1 MQPIS
6 HLETEMAEKVNLTID
21 GVEVQAEPGSV
32 IIQAAMDNDLYIPYL
47 CYYPGMKPYG
57 ACRMCVVKAE
67 APTPDGSY
75 RSLPGSPAS
84 CTTPISEGMRVET
97 NTDELVSLRKGIL
110 DLLISEHPHG
120 SVSYTHL
127 TLPTS
132 DLV

>member
-1 MQPIS
+1 MQLIS

-21 GVEVQAEPGSV
+21 VVEVQAEPGSV

-75 RSLPGSPAS
+75 RSLPGSLPHAPLLYQKE
-84 CTTPISEGMRVET
+84 CV
-97 NTDELVSLRKGIL
+97 LRQ
-110 DLLISEHPHG
+110 
-120 SVSYTHL
+120 TQMN
-127 TLPTS
+127 
-132 DLV
+132 